1 MKLKRKIT
9 ILLALLFCMIVG
21 CHLVERKIS
30 EKDLREIDQ
39 VMAEEIKKENF
50 SGAVVF
56 VGQADRVLYCKA
68 FGWEVE
74 EPYREK
80 MRRNTIFDLASLTKP
95 IATATSIMLLMDS
108 KEIQLNDYVHKYLP
122 AFACNG
128 KEQVQICHL
137 LTHTSGLP
145 AYMDAEELKSQLRS
159 PYSEKIVERICSLEL
174 LSKPGEEFRYSCL
187 GYILLAKIVE
197 IASGQSLL
205 DFTQE
210 NIFNPLR
217 MKRTTFNPP
226 ESWEKSIAATEIVN
240 GRLLRGTV
248 HDPLARLMGGISGNA
263 GLFSNVYDVSMYCR
277 MLLNNGTCNG
287 VRILSPEAVTLMTT
301 AQSHGRA
308 YGFDVH
314 SSYSS
319 VKGSYAPKNA
329 FCHTGY
335 TGTSIVC
342 CTSNKICIIILTNRP
357 HPYDDGTVKPTRN
370 QIADI
375 VFVAYK

>member
-1 MKLKRKIT
+1 MKQKIT
-9 ILLALLFCMIVG
+9 ILLTALFCTTIG
-21 CHLVERKIS
+21 CHLVERNIS
-30 EKDLREIDQ
+30 KKDLSGIDQ
-39 VMAEEIKKENF
+39 IVTEEIKKENF
-50 SGAVVF
+50 AGAVVL
-56 VGQADRVLYCKA
+56 VGQADKVLYCKA
-68 FGWEVE
+68 FGWEVR

-80 MRRNTIFDLASLTKP
+80 MQRDTIFDLASLTKP
-95 IATATSIMLLMDS
+95 IATATSIMLLMDN

-145 AYMDAEELKSQLRS
+145 AYINAEELKSQLES
-159 PYSEKIVERICSLEL
+159 PSSEKIVERICSLKL
-174 LSKPGEEFRYSCL
+174 LSRPGEEFHYSCL

-197 IASGQSLL
+197 IVSGQSLL
-205 DFTQE
+205 YFSQE
-210 NIFNPLR
+210 NIFKPLK
-217 MKRTTFNPP
+217 MKHTTFNAPK
-226 ESWEKSIAATEIVN
+226 SWEKSIAATEIVN

-263 GLFSNVYDVSMYCR
+263 GLFSNVYDLSIYCR
-277 MLLNNGTCNG
+277 TLLNNGSCDG

-308 YGFDVH
+308 YGFDVY
-314 SSYSS
+314 SYYSS
-319 VKGSYAPKNA
+319 AKGSYAPKNA

-335 TGTSIVC
+335 TGASIVC
-342 CTSNKICIIILTNRP
+342 SPSNRTYIIILTNRP
-357 HPYDDGTVKPTRN
+357 HPRDDGTVKPART

-375 VFVAYK
+375 VFKAHE